1 MRREQE
7 FNAKM
12 TKSSEGPAHHVVQV
26 IVYFVL
32 SLQRM
37 QLSQPELQSIVE
49 LKRQREN
56 EFFQTLQQNENSLNK
71 QLQES
76 EEGTYLTLLSVLV
89 KHLIFGA
96 AAAARA
102 RRNGQ
107 SLTDEWM
114 LNTAIQLKKKE
125 EDELRNNK
133 VLSAENEGTQSLTNK
148 CVAL

>member
-1 MRREQE
+1 
-7 FNAKM
+7 
-12 TKSSEGPAHHVVQV
+12 
-26 IVYFVL
+26 
-32 SLQRM
+32 M

-76 EEGTYLTLLSVLV
+76 EEGTYLILLSVLV

-133 VLSAENEGTQSLTNK
+133 VLSDVNEGTQSLTNK